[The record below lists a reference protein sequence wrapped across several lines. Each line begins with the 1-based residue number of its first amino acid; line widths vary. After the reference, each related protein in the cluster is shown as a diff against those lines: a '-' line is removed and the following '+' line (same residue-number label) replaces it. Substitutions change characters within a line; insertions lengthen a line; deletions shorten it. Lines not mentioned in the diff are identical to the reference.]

1 MAPTLSWDRHY
12 SLRAKLPPDVAE
24 TIESVG
30 ADLPPDVSPE
40 TVVAA
45 LHAHNLKVVHTIAGL
60 VVIKDMPLSTAT
72 WLVHNTEAYRTAPTD
87 PEESYAALYEK
98 VTSRPQAPRQLTT
111 DNPPT

>member
-1 MAPTLSWDRHY
+1 MAQTLSWDRHH

-24 TIESVG
+24 AIESVG
-30 ADLPPDVSPE
+30 VDLSPDAPPE

-45 LHAHNLKVVHTIAGL
+45 LFERNLKVVHAIAGL

-72 WLVHNTEAYRTAPTD
+72 WLVHNTEAYRSGPTD

-98 VTSRPQAPRQLTT
+98 VTSRPHAPH
-111 DNPPT
+111 